1 MPRRIEETVAENRS
15 GQKRLEGY
23 AIEVSSDAT
32 RDYVFTGNTVEV
44 TVGVE
49 VYTRPLRSTLIMGHP
64 DAAQGMGRGAM
75 GDNRGSWS
83 LVTDTEESGEF
94 TVGGRETV
102 VDALAGGQIGLA
114 ALAVGSSGTAAGT
127 GDSALGSRT
136 GSSFAFGLKDS
147 GNVTRARAPFL
158 FSEFGDEVLEY
169 GVENQDGD
177 LMCRLTT
184 TAVNPAADEEL
195 KVGITFEFNGSGI
208 GDSVI
213 TDAGEKGIAD
223 AIQIQS
229 ETVGLYEVA
238 LGTGTT
244 DPQKSDTSL
253 NNEQDRKRASR
264 DSGSET
270 VRAYTKWYK
279 GEPSPEQPL
288 DVSEL
293 GVFDFDGNLVWFGT
307 FDPFE
312 KNDAFPFQGGAQIR
326 VI

>member
-1 MPRRIEETVAENRS
+1 MPRRIEETVAENRA

-23 AIEVSSDAT
+23 AIEVTSSAT
-32 RDYVFTGNTVEV
+32 RDYVFTGNVVEV

-49 VYTRPLRSTLIMGHP
+49 VYSRPLRSTLIMGHP
-64 DAAQGMGRGAM
+64 DAAQGMGRGGM
-75 GDNRGSWS
+75 GDNRGDWT
-83 LVTDTEESGEF
+83 LETDTEASGEF
-94 TVGGRETV
+94 TVGGRQTV
-102 VDALAGGQIGLA
+102 VDALAGGEIGLA
-114 ALAVGSSGTAAGT
+114 SLAVGTSTTSAGSGDT
-127 GDSALGSRT
+127 SLGSRT
-136 GSSFAFGLKDS
+136 NSVFAFGIKDS

-158 FSEFGDEVLEY
+158 FHEFGDAVAEY
-169 GVENQDGD
+169 GVEDQDGD

-184 TAVNPAADEEL
+184 TTVNPESDEEL
-195 KVGITFEFNGSGI
+195 KVAVTFEFNGSGI

-213 TDAGEKGIAD
+213 TNAGEKGIAD
-223 AIQIQS
+223 AIQLQK

-244 DPQKSDTSL
+244 TPQKSDTSL
-253 NNEQDRKRASR
+253 TNEQDRKLASR
-264 DSGSET
+264 EDQGET
-270 VRAYTKWYK
+270 IRAFTKWYK
-279 GEPSPEQPL
+279 SQPSPEQPL

-312 KNDAFPFQGGAQIR
+312 KNDSFPFQGGAQIR